1 MINQKRGRKAMPE
14 NKKKK
19 PILIYLSGDDI
30 EKLGGDLEARALLQ
44 QYANYKIKQIERAN
58 KKDIGIQQS
67 GDAELLRRFEDCDN
81 KN

>member
-1 MINQKRGRKAMPE
+1 MIKQKRGRKAIPD

-19 PILIYLSGDDI
+19 PVVIFLSGDEVEI
-30 EKLGGDLEARALLQ
+30 LGGDVETRAMLQ
-44 QYANYKIKQIERAN
+44 QYANYKIKQSERAN
-58 KKDIGIQQS
+58 KKDIGVQQS

>member
-1 MINQKRGRKAMPE
+1 MIKQKRGRKAIPE

-19 PILIYLSGDDI
+19 PVVIFLSGDEVEI
-30 EKLGGDLEARALLQ
+30 LGGDVETREMLQ
-44 QYANYKIKQIERAN
+44 QYANYKIKQSERAN
-58 KKDIGIQQS
+58 KKDIGVQQS

>member
-1 MINQKRGRKAMPE
+1 MIKQKRGRKAIPD

-19 PILIYLSGDDI
+19 PVLIYLSG
-30 EKLGGDLEARALLQ
+30 EQVEMLGGDFETRTMLQ

-58 KKDIGIQQS
+58 KKDIGVQQS
-67 GDAELLRRFEDCDN
+67 DDDELLRRFEKCDN